1 MNPRE
6 QMIEKYIDSLRS
18 LGMTEPF
25 IKLSVIAFSSGYDAA
40 TIVHTGELETQ
51 ETTDGYIVH

>member
-1 MNPRE
+1 
-6 QMIEKYIDSLRS
+6 MIEKYIDSLRS